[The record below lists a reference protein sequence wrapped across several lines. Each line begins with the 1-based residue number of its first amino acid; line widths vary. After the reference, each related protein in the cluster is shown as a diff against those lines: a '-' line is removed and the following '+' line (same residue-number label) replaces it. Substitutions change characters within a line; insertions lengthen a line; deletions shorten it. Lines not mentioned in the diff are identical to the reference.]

1 MSGDLIR
8 VIIADDHAV
17 VRAGLRAVL
26 GSAKDIEVIGEAKT
40 GV

>member
-8 VIIADDHAV
+8 VILADDHNV

-26 GSAKDIEVIGEAKT
+26 GVAKDIEVIGEA
-40 GV
+40 